1 MAMDSMHDDANAAM
15 VLDGNAVA
23 GLLGEIFGAEMT
35 ANDAEC
41 ASCGRVHAVG
51 AMLAFTQAP
60 GIVLRCPS
68 CEAVMVRVVRTP
80 RHPRAHGAA
89 SARRRRLVV
98 LRPLF
103 RRSLTRT

>member
-80 RHPRAHGAA
+80 RGTYMDVRGAA
-89 SARRRRLVV
+89 YMRMPPA
-98 LRPLF
+98 
-103 RRSLTRT
+103 